1 MLLEQDN
8 AALNTALEPASR
20 ICYVKRWSQY
30 CHTGVAGSERSPHAY
45 SSVKLPKIPTHA
57 AGTKSSLES
66 LLSPRSHRS
75 PAAPEHIGVGKG
87 TAFLLLL
94 RRRSRGKGDLV
105 LHACA
110 FACAEQ
116 EARKGAAGMN
126 KNLETD
132 FFLVANRPL
141 SGFRVRGCVGRK
153 QRHWERLS
161 STSNYGLN
169 DQDLSLEHGFQI

>member
-30 CHTGVAGSERSPHAY
+30 CHTGVAGGERSPHAY
-45 SSVKLPKIPTHA
+45 SSVKLPKIPTRA
-57 AGTKSSLES
+57 AGAKSSLES
-66 LLSPRSHRS
+66 LLLPRSHRS
-75 PAAPEHIGVGKG
+75 PAAPKHIGVGKG

-126 KNLETD
+126 KNL
-132 FFLVANRPL
+132 RP
-141 SGFRVRGCVGRK
+141 
-153 QRHWERLS
+153 
-161 STSNYGLN
+161 TS
-169 DQDLSLEHGFQI
+169 FW